1 MFVCIEHGYRRK
13 IKFFKMCFPSLL
25 QQSRASKCERNTQ
38 FYCIKQNFKQY
49 LLNFKLH
56 INSKAKS

>member
-49 LLNFKLH
+49 
-56 INSKAKS
+56 